1 MIYFL
6 IINYQSEYSEDYI
19 IEKHSTSYSE
29 ANKFLAALSLLE
41 ENENVQFFVISH
53 SDKSLTENAA

>member
-1 MIYFL
+1 MIYFV
-6 IINYQSEYSEDYI
+6 IRKYKSEYSEDYR

-41 ENENVQFFVISH
+41 ENENVQFFCNF
-53 SDKSLTENAA
+53 SL